1 MPIIGIEGFKQ
12 QFVAVDRAKI
22 AVHVGGNGA
31 PVLMLHGFS
40 QNHMASEKVA
50 SALSAMG
57 PYTSMVKHVARVDN
71 MPSDPIATP

>member
-1 MPIIGIEGFKQ
+1 M
-12 QFVAVDRAKI
+12 AVDRAKI

-57 PYTSMVKHVARVDN
+57 PFFVNRLFEQIPFECSPFVLRRG
-71 MPSDPIATP
+71 